1 MKTIL
6 SLVIAAALSPL
17 AAAQPPA
24 ATPAQ
29 QAEALYRQGVAAEKA
44 GEPAAAQQ
52 AYSAALAANPQHAN
66 ARYSLG
72 QLKIHAGAIAVQG
85 REAKFAAV
93 AIPEFRLDA
102 ATLQEALDAL
112 SVIIERQS
120 KDTVTP
126 NFVIQDPKQQL
137 AAVKISL
144 NLKSMPA
151 KAVLQYLMEQAGA
164 KARYDQHAIVIT
176 PIPR

>member
-6 SLVIAAALSPL
+6 SLVIAASLSAP
-17 AAAQPPA
+17 ASAQPPA

-44 GEPAAAQQ
+44 GDPAAARQ

-66 ARYSLG
+66 ARYNLG
-72 QLKIHAGAIAVQG
+72 QVKIHAAAITAQG
-85 REAKFAAV
+85 REAKFGAV
-93 AIPEFRLDA
+93 IIPEFRLDA
-102 ATLQEALDAL
+102 ASLQEALDAL
-112 SVIIERQS
+112 GVLIERQS

-137 AAVKISL
+137 AAAKISL
-144 NLKSMPA
+144 TLKNTPA

-164 KARYDQHAIVIT
+164 KARYDEHAIVIA